1 MEFPKEC
8 EHRYR
13 DCLDWDSCDV
23 ICKGVEKDHPYCKF
37 ASYCDYGR
45 YEPVRTLCDGRC
57 EYNKRHLE
65 IKKLGEKINRLGEA
79 KRIIIDEIEDLKK
92 QEELLIQENKKL
104 EEQYKNELHE
114 FFDSGNDED
123 EDSED

>member
-1 MEFPKEC
+1 MEFPEKC

-13 DCLDWDSCDV
+13 DCVNLDNCNI
-23 ICKGVEKDHPYCKF
+23 ICKGVEKDHPHCEF
-37 ASYCDYGR
+37 VSYCEYGR

-79 KRIIIDEIEDLKK
+79 KRIIIDEIDDLKK
-92 QEELLIQENKKL
+92 QEEVLIQENKKL

-123 EDSED
+123 EDSEE